1 MFEDISKVV
10 LVSDM
15 DGTLLNSK
23 KEITAADRSAIK
35 RFMRLGGK
43 FTIATGRTIQ
53 SFEQYYDMLDLKMP
67 LIMYNG
73 AAIYDRISDKVMYTV
88 ALPMEARRITHEI
101 IDAMPQV
108 GGEILKA
115 DGIYVFRNNDY
126 EKLHT
131 KLCGVK
137 PYYSGLDEVTEGDWL
152 KVLFA
157 MSPEDIPMIE
167 LLVNQKKYDTVS
179 FVRSSDI
186 FYEMLPLN
194 ITKGSALEEY
204 RRLDGMSG
212 YTFVAVGDYDNDIDM
227 LVKADLGVCPAN
239 AEDSVKAAADLV
251 LKNSCETGAVA
262 ELVGYIIEKC
272 GAEKQC

>member
-23 KEITAADRSAIK
+23 KEISDTDRRAIE
-35 RFMRLGGK
+35 RFMSLGGK

-53 SFEQYYDMLDLKMP
+53 SFHSYYDMLDLKMP

-73 AAIYDRISDKVMYTV
+73 AAIYDRSSDKVLYTI
-88 ALPMEARRITHEI
+88 ALPMEAKRLTHEI
-101 IDAMPQV
+101 IEAMPQV

-131 KLCGVK
+131 KLCMVQ
-137 PYYSGLDEVTEGDWL
+137 PYYSDLDQVSEGDWL

-157 MSPEDIPMIE
+157 MSPEDIPMME
-167 LLVNQKKYDTVS
+167 LLVQQRGYDTVS
-179 FVRSSDI
+179 FVKSSDI
-186 FYEMLPLN
+186 FYEMLPLG
-194 ITKGSALEEY
+194 ITKGTALEEY
-204 RRLDGMSG
+204 RRLDGMDG
-212 YTFVAVGDYDNDIDM
+212 YTFVAVGDFDNDIDM
-227 LVKADLGVCPAN
+227 LIKADLGACPAN
-239 AEDSVKAAADLV
+239 AEESVKASADLV
-251 LKNSCETGAVA
+251 LENSCETGAVA
-262 ELVGYIIEKC
+262 ELVEYIIEHCK
-272 GAEKQC
+272 K

>member
-10 LVSDM
+10 LISDM

-23 KEITAADRSAIK
+23 KEITETDRRAIDK
-35 RFMRLGGK
+35 FMSLGGK

-53 SFEQYYDMLDLKMP
+53 SFHSYYDMLDLKMP

-73 AAIYDRISDKVMYTV
+73 AAIYDKTADKVLYTV
-88 ALPMEARRITHEI
+88 ALPMEAKRLTREI

-131 KLCGVK
+131 KLCMVE
-137 PYYSGLDEVTEGDWL
+137 PFYSELDEVAEGDWL

-157 MSPEDIPMIE
+157 MAPEDISMME
-167 LLVNQKKYDTVS
+167 LLVKQKGYDTVS

-186 FYEMLPLN
+186 FYEMLPLG
-194 ITKGSALEEY
+194 ITKGTALEEY
-204 RRLDGMSG
+204 RRLDGMG
-212 YTFVAVGDYDNDIDM
+212 DYTFVAVGDFDNDIDM
-227 LVKADLGVCPAN
+227 LVKADLGACPAN
-239 AEDSVKAAADLV
+239 AEDSVKEAADLV
-251 LKNSCETGAVA
+251 LTNSCETGAVA
-262 ELVGYIIEKC
+262 ELVEYIIARC
-272 GAEKQC
+272 QNA

>member
-10 LVSDM
+10 LISDM

-23 KEITAADRSAIK
+23 KEIAETDRRAIEK
-35 RFMRLGGK
+35 FMSLGGK

-53 SFEQYYDMLDLKMP
+53 SFHCYYDMLDLRMP

-73 AAIYDRISDKVMYTV
+73 AAIYDKADDKVLYTV
-88 ALPMEARRITHEI
+88 ALPMEAKRLTHEI

-131 KLCGVK
+131 KLCMVE
-137 PYYSGLDEVTEGDWL
+137 PYYSDLDEVSEGDWL

-157 MSPEDIPMIE
+157 MAPEDIPMME
-167 LLVNQKKYDTVS
+167 LLVKQKGYDTVS

-186 FYEMLPLN
+186 FYEMLPLG
-194 ITKGSALEEY
+194 ITKGTALEEY
-204 RRLDGMSG
+204 RRLDGMSD
-212 YTFVAVGDYDNDIDM
+212 YTFVAIGDYDNDIDM
-227 LVKADLGVCPAN
+227 LVKADLGACPAN
-239 AEDSVKAAADLV
+239 AEDSVKEAADLV
-251 LKNSCETGAVA
+251 LENSCDTGAVA
-262 ELVGYIIEKC
+262 ELVEYIIARC
-272 GAEKQC
+272 QNA

>member
-10 LVSDM
+10 LISDM

-23 KEITAADRSAIK
+23 KEITETDRRAIDK
-35 RFMRLGGK
+35 FMSLGGK

-53 SFEQYYDMLDLKMP
+53 SFHSYYDMLDLKMP

-73 AAIYDRISDKVMYTV
+73 AAIYDKTADKVLYTV
-88 ALPMEARRITHEI
+88 VLPMEAKKLTREI
-101 IDAMPQV
+101 INAMPQV

-131 KLCGVK
+131 KLCMVE
-137 PYYSGLDEVTEGDWL
+137 PFYSELDEVAEGDWL

-157 MSPEDIPMIE
+157 MAPEDIPMME
-167 LLVNQKKYDTVS
+167 LLVKQKGYDTVS

-186 FYEMLPLN
+186 FYEMLPLG
-194 ITKGSALEEY
+194 ITKGTALEEY
-204 RRLDGMSG
+204 RMLDGMRD
-212 YTFVAVGDYDNDIDM
+212 YTFVAVGDFDNDIDM
-227 LVKADLGVCPAN
+227 LVKADLGACPAN
-239 AEDSVKAAADLV
+239 AEDSVKEAADLV

-262 ELVGYIIEKC
+262 ELVDYIIARC
-272 GAEKQC
+272 QNS